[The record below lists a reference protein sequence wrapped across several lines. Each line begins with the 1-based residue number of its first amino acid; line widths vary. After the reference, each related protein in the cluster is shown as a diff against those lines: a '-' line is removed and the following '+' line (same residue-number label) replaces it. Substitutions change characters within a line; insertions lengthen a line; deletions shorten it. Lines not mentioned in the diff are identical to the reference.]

1 MTSSV
6 IKPWVRP
13 PPLYTKAL
21 LADTG
26 GFWELLGLAVPGVA
40 RSMVAEPQGELKALA
55 CSNEP
60 GTKQRGET
68 LAGPLLA
75 REGR

>member
-6 IKPWVRP
+6 IKPGVRP

-26 GFWELLGLAVPGVA
+26 GFLEVLGLGVLGVA
-40 RSMVAEPQGELKALA
+40 RSMVAEPHG
-55 CSNEP
+55 
-60 GTKQRGET
+60 
-68 LAGPLLA
+68 
-75 REGR
+75 